1 MMTTSLALLAFY
13 LFVVHLALEERE
25 RWAPRGVVS

>member
-1 MMTTSLALLAFY
+1 MVTAFIAAY
-13 LFVVHLALEERE
+13 LYILHLALEERE